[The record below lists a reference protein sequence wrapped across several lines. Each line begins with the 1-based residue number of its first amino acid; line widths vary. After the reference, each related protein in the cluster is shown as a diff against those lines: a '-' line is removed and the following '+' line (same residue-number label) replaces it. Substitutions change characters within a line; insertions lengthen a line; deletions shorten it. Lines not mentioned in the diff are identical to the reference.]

1 MDSDPILWIF
11 TNPNFKNFL
20 LLFTLFFSA
29 KLYLQF
35 NDEESFN
42 EVFFDVLVDIF
53 ASGFGS
59 ADPNIF

>member
-1 MDSDPILWIF
+1 MDSDPISWIF
-11 TNPNFKNFL
+11 TKAKNFL

-59 ADPNIF
+59 ADTNIF